1 MTVKSENIASANRTE
16 LINHFSSVRK
26 KSEQLCQTLEI
37 EDYGVQT
44 IEDVSPPKWHLGHT
58 TWFFERV
65 ILQDFESN
73 FKPYDDNFYFIFNS
87 YYESFGNRLQRVKRG
102 TLSRPTVKEVFAYR
116 KAITNRMAEL
126 LDKVNDQE
134 FQKIKELTLVGI
146 NHEQQH
152 QELFL
157 TDIKNIFYNNVI
169 LPKLTNTSPTLYPKI
184 EERMLTFKGGLIEIG
199 AQDEQFAYDNE
210 MPVHQVFVKDF
221 KLSNK
226 LVTCGEFLEFIRD
239 NGYQNPILWLSDGWD
254 WVNRETWQQPW
265 YWVKEGDDFMIYTL
279 GGLKPLDLNEPVCHL
294 SHHEAYAYARWRD
307 KRLPTEFEWEHA
319 ANSVPLNE
327 SRGTFSDDNIFHPS
341 GEHIKNNGNNLNA
354 LFGDVWEWTSSAY
367 LPYPG
372 YKQPFDALGEYNG
385 KFMNAQMVLRGGSCA
400 TSLSHFRKTY
410 RNFFQ
415 SEKKW
420 QFTGLRLAE
429 DV

>member
-1 MTVKSENIASANRTE
+1 MTVQSESKAQANRSD
-16 LINHFSSVRK
+16 LINHFLAVRE
-26 KSEQLCQTLEI
+26 KSEQLCQTLET

-58 TWFFERV
+58 TWFFEQV
-65 ILQDFESN
+65 ILHQFEPN
-73 FKPYDDNFYFIFNS
+73 FKPYDDNFFFIFNS
-87 YYESFGNRLQRVKRG
+87 YYESFGNRLPRVKRG
-102 TLSRPTVKEVFAYR
+102 TLSRPTVKQVYAYR
-116 KAITNRMAEL
+116 KAITERMHGLLNNTDDDQYEKVKEL
-126 LDKVNDQE
+126 L
-134 FQKIKELTLVGI
+134 LVGI

-157 TDIKNIFYNNVI
+157 TDIKNIFFNNVI
-169 LPKLTNTSPTLYPKI
+169 LPTLSNEPHTSYPAI
-184 EERMLTFKGGLIEIG
+184 EERMLPFKGGLVEIG
-199 AQDEQFAYDNE
+199 AKDAEFAYDNE
-210 MPVHQVFVKDF
+210 LPTHQVYLNDF

-226 LVTCGEFLEFIRD
+226 LVTCGEFLEFIKD
-239 NGYQNPILWLSDGWD
+239 GGYQNPLLWLSDGWD
-254 WVNRETWQQPW
+254 RVNREKWNLPW
-265 YWVKEGDDFMIYTL
+265 YWVKEGDNYQIYTL
-279 GGLKPLDLNEPVCHL
+279 GGLKELDLNEPVCHL
-294 SHHEAYAYARWRD
+294 SHHEAYAYARWRN
-307 KRLPTEFEWEHA
+307 KRLPTEFEWEYA
-319 ANSVPLNE
+319 ARSVKLDD
-327 SRGTFSDDNIFHPS
+327 SRGSFCDDNIFHPN
-341 GEHIKNNGNNLNA
+341 GNHINNNGDNLNSM
-354 LFGDVWEWTSSAY
+354 FGDVWEWTSSAY